1 MAEIH
6 GSLNRLLKY
15 ALDNELVED
24 YDEVWVRNRLMDL
37 FQLLD
42 WKEMPISLC
51 MMPTY
56 PQSVLDVLSD
66 YAVEQGLIEDTANSR
81 ELFETKV
88 MGIVTASPSQ
98 VIDRFRRMCEFDK
111 ELATQKFYEFSK
123 KTNYIRTDRI
133 AKNVYWTSKTEY
145 GDLEITINLS
155 KPEKD
160 PRDIE
165 KQKNMPASSYPKC
178 LLCYENVGYAG
189 NANHPARQN
198 HRVLPFILGEEK
210 WYFQY
215 SPYVYYNEH
224 AIVFSKEHRPMKI
237 SRESFVRIF
246 DFLEQLP
253 HYFLGSNA
261 DLPIV
266 GGSILSHD
274 HYQGGNHEFPMAK
287 ADMEE
292 RLSFVGF
299 EGIEAGVVKWP
310 MSVLRLR
317 TKNRDQLVELCDKI
331 LSSWR
336 EYSDEACD
344 IFAYSGEEAHNT
356 ITPIGRRRGEYFE
369 MDLVLRNN
377 RRSEEHPLG
386 IFHPHK
392 EYHNIKKENIGL
404 IEVMGLAVLP
414 GRLKEELEILKQYL
428 QEEDALSK
436 IQGDERVEKH
446 ASWIASLHGSG
457 DLDLEKEVGIVF
469 SHVLEDAGVYKRT
482 EAGKAGFLRFVDY
495 VNQK

>member
-6 GSLNRLLKY
+6 GTLNRLVKY
-15 ALDNELVED
+15 GLENELIVD
-24 YDEVWVRNRLMDL
+24 YDEIWVRNELMAL
-37 FQLLD
+37 FHLD
-42 WKEMPISLC
+42 EWKDMPISLC
-51 MMPTY
+51 MMPVYT
-56 PQSVLDVLSD
+56 QDVLNTLSD
-66 YAVEQGLIEDTANSR
+66 YAVEEGMIEDTAHNR
-81 ELFETKV
+81 ELFETLV
-88 MGIVTASPSQ
+88 MGKLTPSPSQ
-98 VIDRFRRMCEFDK
+98 VIERFHQTAQYSK
-111 ELATQKFYEFSK
+111 EMATQKFYEFCK
-123 KTNYIRTDRI
+123 KTNYIRNDRI
-133 AKNVYWTSKTEY
+133 SKNVYWRSETEY

-165 KQKNMPASSYPKC
+165 KQKYLPSSSYPKC

-189 NANHPARQN
+189 NGNHPARQN
-198 HRVLPFILGEEK
+198 HRVIPFILKEEK

-237 SRESFVRIF
+237 NRDSFERIT
-246 DFLEQLP
+246 DFLDQMP

-287 ADMEE
+287 AEMEE
-292 RLSFVGF
+292 EIVFQGF
-299 EGIEAGVVKWP
+299 EKVKAGIVKWP
-310 MSVLRLR
+310 MSVLRLSS
-317 TKNRDQLVELCDKI
+317 KNPGAIVALSDKI
-331 LSSWR
+331 LNTWR
-336 EYSDEACD
+336 EYSDEDCG
-344 IFAYSGEEAHNT
+344 IFAHTEEEAHNT

-386 IFHPHK
+386 IFHPHE
-392 EYHNIKKENIGL
+392 EYHHIKKENIGL

-414 GRLKEELEILKQYL
+414 GRLKEEVEIIKGYL
-428 QEEDALSK
+428 QQEEYLKK
-436 IQGDERVEKH
+436 IKEDEQVKKH
-446 ASWIASLHGSG
+446 YDWIASFPNAEI
-457 DLDLEKEVGIVF
+457 DLEKEIGIIF
-469 SHVLEDAGVYKRT
+469 SHVLENAGVYKRD
-482 EAGKAGFLRFVDY
+482 EEGKKGLLRFIEA
-495 VNQK
+495 VNAK

>member
-6 GSLNRLLKY
+6 GTLNRLIKY
-15 ALDNELVED
+15 GLENELIVD
-24 YDEVWVRNRLMDL
+24 YDEIWVRNELMSL
-37 FQLLD
+37 FHLD
-42 WKEMPISLC
+42 EWKEMPISLC
-51 MMPTY
+51 MMPKY
-56 PQSVLDVLSD
+56 PQEILNALSD
-66 YAVEQGLIEDTANSR
+66 YAVEQGMIEDTAHNR
-81 ELFETKV
+81 ELFDTLV
-88 MGIVTASPSQ
+88 MGKLTPSPSQ
-98 VIDRFRRMCEFDK
+98 VIERFHQTAEYSK
-111 ELATQKFYEFSK
+111 EMATKKFYEFSQ

-133 AKNVYWTSKTEY
+133 AKNVYWKAATEY

-165 KQKNMPASSYPKC
+165 RQKNLPSSSYPKC
-178 LLCYENVGYAG
+178 LLCYENIGYAG
-189 NANHPARQN
+189 NGNHPARQN
-198 HRVLPFILGEEK
+198 HRVLPFILEEEK

-237 SRESFVRIF
+237 SRDSFARIT

-287 ADMEE
+287 AEVEE
-292 RLSFVGF
+292 KVEIQGF
-299 EGIEAGVVKWP
+299 EKVEVGIVKWP
-310 MSVLRLR
+310 MSVLRLSS
-317 TKNRDQLVELCDKI
+317 KNREAIVNLSDKI
-331 LSSWR
+331 LRTWR
-336 EYSDEACD
+336 EYTDETCG
-344 IFAYSGEEAHNT
+344 IYAYTGEEAHNT
-356 ITPIGRRRGEYFE
+356 ITPIGRRRGELFE

-386 IFHPHK
+386 IFHPHE

-414 GRLKEELEILKQYL
+414 GRLKEELEILQGYL
-428 QEEDALSK
+428 QEENYLEK
-436 IQGDERVEKH
+436 IKADEKVKKH
-446 ASWIASLHGSG
+446 FHWIASFPNREI
-457 DLDLEKEVGIVF
+457 DLQKEVGVVF
-469 SHVLEDAGVYKRT
+469 SHVLEDAGVYKRNA
-482 EAGKAGFLRFVDY
+482 EGRAGMLRFLKA
-495 VNQK
+495 VNEK